1 MFTGNFG
8 SAAFAAE
15 KVVVIGKAPDSPA
28 VAGYLS
34 LAREGG
40 RLNPSSP
47 AKAGDS
53 IREHSIRVV
62 KLSSV
67 STGLLNA
74 LLHVHVRPINLV
86 VFQGTFGLN
95 PTKPD
100 LGAGFT
106 LICFQRLSVPFIAI
120 QPCR

>member
-1 MFTGNFG
+1 MT
-8 SAAFAAE
+8 
-15 KVVVIGKAPDSPA
+15 
-28 VAGYLS
+28 
-34 LAREGG
+34 
-40 RLNPSSP
+40 PSSTREP
-47 AKAGDS
+47 AEPTSQNKP
-53 IREHSIRVV
+53 EHSIRVV
-62 KLSSV
+62 KHSSV
-67 STGLLNA
+67 STGWLSA

-95 PTKPD
+95 PTKPH